1 MRGRMITLRVISIVV
16 FIALLARLQ
25 QLQFGQGAE
34 SSRARIEQTVMR
46 TDYVVPQRGEIF
58 ASDGKTLLAASEPTS
73 VVGIKAELLP
83 KGQSKS
89 QVYQRNKVFMYL
101 SSVLPITDT
110 FTISPTTALKSNHA
124 LAASVYDLVT
134 VLPADTSFAPGN
146 GITVTV
152 PPGRSLDALEL
163 SRVYS
168 DVVRLYPGVEAKLID
183 IDLPPYLVVPIASDV
198 PREIALALR
207 ENSAILPGVRVS
219 EGFRRSYPLSA
230 EIPSLSHLL
239 GYTGRINEEQMADL
253 NPADDTEGARNYLP
267 NDTIGQD
274 GLEAQYEDVLRGALG
289 TNYIEVDVFQRT
301 VGEPRVVRPMLNG
314 SNLILNIDLEL
325 QRASEQILAKWLSVA
340 DGRRQQLGTK
350 NTPDGQRIAQ
360 YPPITNG
367 VIMVM
372 NVQTGAILASV
383 SLPNYDNNVWY
394 NFTDADAERLF
405 NDQTRPLFH
414 RAISGAY
421 PPGSTF
427 KQFTAAAGLNY
438 GVITPETRFFDP
450 GFLIVKNEYNEELFN
465 RYPNSG
471 STANGLINV
480 SDALMVS
487 SNVFFHIVGGGT
499 DYVTNLKPSDPQVP
513 GGVGIA
519 NFYTMLVD
527 EYGFNQPTG
536 IDLPGENKGTI
547 PNSDWKKK
555 ILKKTWGVGDTYIAA
570 IGQGDVAVTPLQLLQ
585 GTVATAN
592 RGTVYQPQVV
602 KAIASLDRTQA
613 ITLTPIV
620 KHQISLAPE
629 YWNVI
634 QEGMRRSVRDPN
646 AYNRRANTNNKPAGD
661 LLGDIDRFNVAGKTG
676 TAEYDERG
684 LRRSHSWFV
693 GYAPFDKPEIA
704 VVALLE
710 GTGDLGDGSGTLA
723 LPTVVDVMRAYY
735 KQPVPDINGAPPPPP
750 PPASP

>member
-1 MRGRMITLRVISIVV
+1 MITLRVISIVV

-25 QLQFGQGAE
+25 QLQFGRGAE
-34 SSRARIEQTVMR
+34 SSRARIEETVTR

-73 VVGIKAELLP
+73 IVGIKAELLP
-83 KGQSKS
+83 KGQSRG
-89 QVYQRNKVFMYL
+89 QIYQRNKVFMYL

-110 FTISPTTALKSNHA
+110 LTISPTTGLKTNTAFAS
-124 LAASVYDLVT
+124 SVYNLINI
-134 VLPADTSFAPGN
+134 LPADTSFEPGH
-146 GITVTV
+146 GITLTV
-152 PPGRSLDALEL
+152 PMGRSLEALEI

-168 DVVRLYPGVEAKLID
+168 DVVTLYPGAQAKLIKA
-183 IDLPPYLVVPIASDV
+183 DLPPYLVVPIASDV
-198 PREIALALR
+198 PRTIALALR
-207 ENSAILPGVRVS
+207 ENSAILPGVRVT

-230 EIPSLSHLL
+230 AIPSLSHLL
-239 GYTGRINEEQMADL
+239 GYTGRINEEQMVEL
-253 NPADDTEGARNYLP
+253 NPADKTEGAKNYLP

-289 TNYIEVDVFQRT
+289 TNQIEVDVFQRT
-301 VGEPRVVRPMLNG
+301 VGEPTVMRPMIDG
-314 SNLILNIDLEL
+314 RNLILNIDVDL
-325 QRASEQILAKWLSVA
+325 QRASEQILTKWLSVA
-340 DGRRQQLGTK
+340 DTRRQQLSTQ
-350 NTPDGQRIAQ
+350 NTEAGRRIAQ

-372 NVQTGAILASV
+372 NVNTGAVLASV
-383 SLPNYDNNVWY
+383 SLPDYDNNVWY

-405 NDQTRPLFH
+405 NDPNRPLFH
-414 RAISGAY
+414 RAIAGAY

-450 GFLIVKNEYNEELFN
+450 GVLIVKNEYNEALFN

-471 STANGLINV
+471 SAPHGLINV

-499 DYVTNLKPSDPQVP
+499 DYVTNLKPTDPQLAN
-513 GGVGIA
+513 GVGIT

-527 EYGFNQPTG
+527 EYGFNKPTG

-547 PNSDWKKK
+547 PNIDWKKK

-570 IGQGDVAVTPLQLLQ
+570 IGQGDVAVTPLQLLH

-602 KAIASLDRTQA
+602 KAIASLDRTEA
-613 ITLTPIV
+613 VTITPIV
-620 KHQISLAPE
+620 AHQINLAPE
-629 YWNVI
+629 YWSVI
-634 QEGMRRSVRDPN
+634 QEGMRRSVRDPS
-646 AYNRRANTNNKPAGD
+646 AYNRRANANNKPAGD
-661 LLGDIDRFNVAGKTG
+661 ILGDIDRFDVAGKTG
-676 TAEYDERG
+676 TAEYDENG

-723 LPTVVDVMRAYY
+723 LPAVIDVMRAYY
-735 KQPVPDINGAPPPPP
+735 RQPVPDINGVLPPPAPPP
-750 PPASP
+750 AGR